1 MEQRNVLLDKSF
13 EFALT
18 VVEFVQEIK
27 ELRHFELA
35 SQLVRSGTSVGANIV
50 EAQRAESKKDF
61 IHKLRISLKEADE
74 TKYWLRI
81 IDLKIKKVDKELLKE
96 NEELIRLLVSVINS
110 TKKNMQTK
118 K

>member
-1 MEQRNVLLDKSF
+1 MEKENVLLKKSF
-13 EFALT
+13 EFSLQI
-18 VVEFVQEIK
+18 VDFVQEIK
-27 ELRHFELA
+27 RLKHFELA

-61 IHKLRISLKEADE
+61 IHKLKISLKEADE

-96 NEELIRLLVSVINS
+96 NEELIRLLVSIINS
-110 TKKNMQTK
+110 TKRNMK
-118 K
+118 

>member
-1 MEQRNVLLDKSF
+1 MEKPNALLDKSF
-13 EFALT
+13 EFSLKI
-18 VVEFVQEIK
+18 VDFVQEIK
-27 ELRHFELA
+27 ELKHFELA

-81 IDLKIKKVDKELLKE
+81 IDLKVKKVDKELLNE
-96 NEELIRLLVSVINS
+96 NEELIRLLVSIINS
-110 TKKNMQTK
+110 TKRNM
-118 K
+118 

>member
-1 MEQRNVLLDKSF
+1 MKKRNVLLDKSF
-13 EFALT
+13 EFSLSI
-18 VVEFVQEIK
+18 VDFVQEIK
-27 ELRHFELA
+27 ELKHFELA

-81 IDLKIKKVDKELLKE
+81 IDLKIKKVDRELLKR
-96 NEELIRLLVSVINS
+96 NEGLIKLLVSIIKS
-110 TKKNMQTK
+110 TQQNIKA
-118 K
+118 

>member
-1 MEQRNVLLDKSF
+1 MEKRNILWDKSF

-18 VVEFVQEIK
+18 IVDLAQELK
-27 ELRHFELA
+27 ELRHFELG

-61 IHKLRISLKEADE
+61 IHKLKISLKEADE

-96 NEELIRLLVSVINS
+96 NEELIRLLVSIIKS
-110 TKKNMQTK
+110 TQKNMK
-118 K
+118 S

>member
-1 MEQRNVLLDKSF
+1 MEKENVLLKKSF
-13 EFALT
+13 EFSLEI
-18 VVEFVQEIK
+18 VDFVQEIK
-27 ELRHFELA
+27 ELKHFELA

-81 IDLKIKKVDKELLKE
+81 IDLKIKQVDKELLKE
-96 NEELIRLLVSVINS
+96 NEELIRLLVSIINS
-110 TKKNMQTK
+110 TKKNMRV
-118 K
+118 

>member
-1 MEQRNVLLDKSF
+1 MEKPNVLLDKSF
-13 EFALT
+13 EFSLNI
-18 VVEFVQEIK
+18 VDFVQEIK
-27 ELRHFELA
+27 ELKHFELA

-81 IDLKIKKVDKELLKE
+81 IDLKVKKVDKELLNK
-96 NEELIRLLVSVINS
+96 NEELIRLLVSIINS
-110 TKKNMQTK
+110 TKRNM
-118 K
+118 

>member
-1 MEQRNVLLDKSF
+1 MMMEKRNVLLDKSF
-13 EFALT
+13 EFSLAI
-18 VVEFVQEIK
+18 VDFVQEIK
-27 ELRHFELA
+27 ELKHFELA

-50 EAQRAESKKDF
+50 EAQRAESKRDF

-96 NEELIRLLVSVINS
+96 NEELIRLLVSIINS
-110 TKKNMQTK
+110 TQKNLK
-118 K
+118 A

>member
-1 MEQRNVLLDKSF
+1 MERENVLLKKSF
-13 EFALT
+13 EFSLT
-18 VVEFVQEIK
+18 IVDFVQEIK
-27 ELRHFELA
+27 ELKHFELA

-50 EAQRAESKKDF
+50 EAQRAESKRDF

-96 NEELIRLLVSVINS
+96 NEELIRLLVSIINA
-110 TKKNMQTK
+110 TQRNMK
-118 K
+118 A

>member
-1 MEQRNVLLDKSF
+1 MEKPNVLLDKSF
-13 EFALT
+13 EFSLNI
-18 VVEFVQEIK
+18 VDFVQEIK
-27 ELRHFELA
+27 ELKHFELA

-81 IDLKIKKVDKELLKE
+81 IDLKVKKVDKELLNE
-96 NEELIRLLVSVINS
+96 NEELIRLLVSIINS
-110 TKKNMQTK
+110 TKRNM
-118 K
+118 

>member
-1 MEQRNVLLDKSF
+1 MERENVLLTKSF

-18 VVEFVQEIK
+18 IVDFVQEIK
-27 ELRHFELA
+27 ELKHFELA
-35 SQLVRSGTSVGANIV
+35 SQLVRSGTSIGANIV
-50 EAQRAESKKDF
+50 ESQRAESKKDF

-81 IDLKIKKVDKELLKE
+81 IDLKIKQVDKELLDE

-110 TKKNMQTK
+110 TKRNM
-118 K
+118 